1 MRRIASA
8 ALALVA
14 LAAVGFVLAAL
25 ALSNAELRRWVR
37 IPADA
42 PDPIRWIVGPSSE
55 VDSRIVPLDQMKGQ
69 SGPNRFK
76 RASWEGIEGKARPA
90 DPRTD
95 PKRGTTQTM
104 FLHTR
109 FETRLS
115 SMLRRARLPN
125 KVLRVGIS
133 IPATRPRQNSNPQT
147 PVQARQGSVCFIEI
161 DSRTPAC
168 RPDIEE
174 SVDRAVQIAFDTL
187 PMVDEVDVVAVP
199 WRTVQGMKP
208 PILFSVSA
216 RRNAWFGVA
225 GARSHM
231 ENLRTAGAVW
241 VDPHVMSDVVAPPQ
255 TSKGGNR

>member
-1 MRRIASA
+1 MKRVAGA

-14 LAAVGFVLAAL
+14 LVAVGIMLAAL

-37 IPADA
+37 VPLDA
-42 PDPIRWIVGPSSE
+42 PDPIRWIAAASSE
-55 VDSRIVPLDQMKGQ
+55 MDPRIVPLDQMKGQ
-69 SGPNRFK
+69 SGPNPFK
-76 RASWEGIEGKARPA
+76 RPSWEGIDGKSRPA

-109 FETRLS
+109 LETRLS

-125 KVLRVGIS
+125 KVLRIGIT
-133 IPATRPRQNSNPQT
+133 IPATRPRASANLQ
-147 PVQARQGSVCFIEI
+147 VRARQGAICFMEI
-161 DSRTPAC
+161 DSRVPPC

-174 SVDRAVQIAFDTL
+174 TVDRAVQIAFDTL
-187 PMVDEVDVVAVP
+187 PLVDEVDVVVVP

-208 PILFSVSA
+208 PILFSVFA
-216 RRNAWFGVA
+216 RRSDWFGVA

-241 VDPHVMSDVVAPPQ
+241 VDPHVMSDVVIPPQ
-255 TSKGGNR
+255 RLKGGPR